1 MSVRRIDS
9 SAYLQSY
16 GWTEGEALRKGGLRK
31 PILVK
36 HKWDKKGLGSLQ
48 RKDDGEAWWER
59 LFDGQLK
66 SLDVGTSDSDNSAG
80 GIIFKQNKVV
90 ASGVSKQSSPLYQ
103 WFVKGESLKGTLSHS
118 SEGSSIEKNVVA
130 TKLVKET
137 DKVRKGSK
145 KRVLDEEETTVTLDG
160 NEKSERKKRKLD
172 KSKRKH
178 SSKDKDKNKHKD
190 KANKR
195 EKSKERKSKKHSS
208 SSKERKKE
216 RKEKKEK
223 KHKSKS

>member
-66 SLDVGTSDSDNSAG
+66 SLDVGTSDSDSSAG

-103 WFVKGESLKGTLSHS
+103 WFVKGESLKGTLSHT
-118 SEGSSIEKNVVA
+118 SEGTSTGKNVVA
-130 TKLVKET
+130 KKLVKDT
-137 DKVRKGSK
+137 DKVEKGSK
-145 KRVLDEEETTVTLDG
+145 KRVLNEEEENSVTLDG
-160 NEKSERKKRKLD
+160 NEESEKKKRKLD
-172 KSKRKH
+172 KRKH
-178 SSKDKDKNKHKD
+178 KHSNRHKHKHKD
-190 KANKR
+190 KKR
-195 EKSKERKSKKHSS
+195 EKDKERKSKKHSS

-216 RKEKKEK
+216 K